1 MDGAGEAE
9 VVCGCKEIEDTLLD
23 LERSGAVSRAF
34 EEGSEFEEVGV
45 CDFEVD
51 DPTLTEVG
59 VARDPSEVPST
70 FLRFVLRR
78 GE

>member
-45 CDFEVD
+45 CDLEAD
-51 DPTLTEVG
+51 D
-59 VARDPSEVPST
+59 ST
-70 FLRFVLRR
+70 
-78 GE
+78 